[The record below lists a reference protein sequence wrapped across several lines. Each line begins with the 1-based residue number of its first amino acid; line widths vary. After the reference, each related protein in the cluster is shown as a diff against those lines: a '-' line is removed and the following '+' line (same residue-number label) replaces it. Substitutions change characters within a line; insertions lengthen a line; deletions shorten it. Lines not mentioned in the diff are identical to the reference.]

1 MRKIPRVMSTQHPDN
16 VSLPFFAETQDMSGD
31 DEIQE
36 AYYAF
41 SHLGCDEQM
50 WDSEGKEVDDFVVK
64 KLLTKYPHFFKKTS
78 PWS

>member
-1 MRKIPRVMSTQHPDN
+1 MSTQHPDN
-16 VSLPFFAETQDMSGD
+16 VSLPFFAEHVNMAGE

-36 AYYAF
+36 TYYAF

-64 KLLTKYPHFFKKTS
+64 KFLTKYPNFLKRKN
-78 PWS
+78 